1 MWESIFLITIS
12 FIQLDILGSTL
23 SGYIL
28 LIKFVEEKRKGIC
41 EIFIN
46 FFTSNEIEIHLSE
59 SSTI

>member
-1 MWESIFLITIS
+1 MWKSIFHVTIS

-28 LIKFVEEKRKGIC
+28 LIKFVEEKRKGIY

-46 FFTSNEIEIHLSE
+46 FFASNEIEIHLSE